1 MILKGSE
8 RVDAEGYESKADNHQ
23 RLNVTVLK
31 YFFNWFNPVSGTMI
45 MEKLPKIQLLI
56 TWSVQ
61 RLACDGNGRVRLENV
76 SNVLDSF
83 KQTIHFTVDINKPWK
98 MRGSQTWNCLVP
110 CITSQSYQ
118 QNSLRLTFCKDII
131 MVNVQ
136 PGCLTQFDLP
146 SVQSINISKTSNEKY
161 WFEDYYCH
169 LDSQV
174 YNQYFQDQQWRVLIW
189 RLLLPFGLTRVT
201 SIFPRTTECIDLK
214 IFIANKSTFTCRWL
228 SNLQ

>member
-31 YFFNWFNPVSGTMI
+31 HFFNWFNPVSGTMI
-45 MEKLPKIQLLI
+45 MEKLLKIQFLI

-61 RLACDGNGRVRLENV
+61 RFACDGNGRVRLENV

-146 SVQSINISKTSNEKY
+146 SVQSIFPRPAMKSIDLKIIIAIWTHKCTINISKTSNEEY

-169 LDSQV
+169 LDSHV
-174 YNQYFQDQQWRVLIW
+174 
-189 RLLLPFGLTRVT
+189 
-201 SIFPRTTECIDLK
+201 
-214 IFIANKSTFTCRWL
+214 
-228 SNLQ
+228 

>member
-1 MILKGSE
+1 
-8 RVDAEGYESKADNHQ
+8 
-23 RLNVTVLK
+23 
-31 YFFNWFNPVSGTMI
+31 MI
-45 MEKLPKIQLLI
+45 MEKLLKIQLLI

-146 SVQSINISKTSNEKY
+146 SVQSIFPIPAMKSIHLKIIIAIWTHKCTINISKTSNEEY

-169 LDSQV
+169 LDSHM
-174 YNQYFQDQQWRVLIW
+174 
-189 RLLLPFGLTRVT
+189 
-201 SIFPRTTECIDLK
+201 
-214 IFIANKSTFTCRWL
+214 
-228 SNLQ
+228 